1 MGLCALGISK
11 EQFSSIYMMEK
22 FFLVVTFLAAISS
35 PVLKVSGEGPP
46 ELTCEELKEID
57 SYHPQLKEKCGDEGD
72 GYSRSFGAASA
83 MFSGGNRNTA
93 TQVIYDSQCNDWY
106 MVGLHECPIAFNFAP
121 YEDLCEAGSWWRK
134 EWGHTEPLYVLKSGL
149 GTYFCRHTPRFFC
162 PILGEPCSRGSTDS
176 GSSHGS
182 SSHGGSH
189 GNTYGGSHGSQWNN
203 LPFRGTGGQNQN
215 GHQDG
220 HGNSQNWW

>member
-1 MGLCALGISK
+1 MGGISK
-11 EQFSSIYMMEK
+11 EQFYMMEK

-57 SYHPQLKEKCGDEGD
+57 SYHPQLKEKCGDDEGD

-121 YEDLCEAGSWWRK
+121 YEDLCEAGSR
-134 EWGHTEPLYVLKSGL
+134 
-149 GTYFCRHTPRFFC
+149 
-162 PILGEPCSRGSTDS
+162 
-176 GSSHGS
+176 
-182 SSHGGSH
+182 SHGGSH